1 MARILMAMSNHP
13 VTITVV
19 ALFWISL
26 SVAGAGMLILSTFRN
41 TIKMS
46 LSLSL
51 SLRETH
57 VDLLQLYSC
66 RCYVDAEEVYFYSR
80 RDEMEVPAAS
90 RSCCLCY
97 YYQSVSSCL
106 LMRITCFFFS
116 FSLFLFL
123 ASMDLQLN
131 NKRERVQLPVTKRTF
146 IYLRYSSSLGLSTPA
161 ALVCALIIIINF
173 KDPTRWTRVARICAL
188 CVLFY
193 FSQ

>member
-51 SLRETH
+51 RETH

-66 RCYVDAEEVYFYSR
+66 RCYVDAKEVYFYSR

-106 LMRITCFFFS
+106 LMRITCFFFFFPFFVFS
-116 FSLFLFL
+116 FDGF
-123 ASMDLQLN
+123 AIEQQE
-131 NKRERVQLPVTKRTF
+131 RERVQLPVTKRTF
-146 IYLRYSSSLGLSTPA
+146 IYLRYSSSLGLSTAA